1 MSEEELYKL
10 ALSDVPSYSLL
21 NEIFAIRDKRFPNEE
36 NDYTIKVYGSI
47 SLDVLNKYVK
57 VVQENSQLKEDIKG
71 LQCERQ
77 VLYNTIHDIQ
87 KANKQLNRKRKK
99 AIPMLKELNIKL
111 KDILKIGID
120 IKEISDIEEILKGDK
135 K

>member
-36 NDYTIKVYGSI
+36 NDYTIKVYGYI

-71 LQCERQ
+71 FEQERQ
-77 VLYNTIHDIQ
+77 TLYNTIHDFQ
-87 KANKQLNRKRKK
+87 KANKQLNRKIEK
-99 AIPMLKELNIKL
+99 AIEYIEENKLNTNKISEMLCGSEVMTLL
-111 KDILKIGID
+111 
-120 IKEISDIEEILKGDK
+120 EILKGDK
-135 K
+135 E